1 MKIDWNILWNCVKYG
16 HWKILW
22 QMIKFEWRWRKYK
35 SPLKK
40 REK

>member
-1 MKIDWNILWNCVKYG
+1 MKIDWKILWRAFKYG

-22 QMIKFEWRWRKYK
+22 QLIKFEWRWRKYK

-40 REK
+40 EK